1 MAREYIR
8 PEISTRLYQ
17 SINARRQ
24 LLINPD
30 APDMVDAL
38 EAIQHG
44 TRERRLDAAAV
55 EAGWQRFQAGE
66 ADPVGLAAQT
76 EAPGHYQWPVRSSI
90 VQIVSLTPTLTGAV
104 LERAAI
110 QPGRPL
116 DWPIPLNPGSVIERR
131 NAIVT
136 VFWTHLS
143 DEDIRELDEHTAAA

>member
-1 MAREYIR
+1 MARDYIR
-8 PEISTRLYQ
+8 PEISARLYDA
-17 SINARRQ
+17 INARRQ

-30 APDMVDAL
+30 ATDLTDAL

-44 TRERRLDAAAV
+44 TRERRLDTAAV
-55 EAGWQRFQAGE
+55 EAAWQRFKAGA

-76 EAPGHYQWPVRSSI
+76 GAPDYFQWPVRSSI

-110 QPGRPL
+110 RPGRSL
-116 DWPIPLNPGSVIERR
+116 DWPIPLKPDSVIERR